1 MVSANCL
8 LYSQYR
14 SWATLS
20 ESRGFSGRLPRAL
33 PTLPRRTTGLTANG
47 RVRAQAWSTWW
58 AADRAARRRPPVV
71 GPGSWQSDEGT
82 GPLRV
87 LIADD
92 SSHFPEL
99 LLHCF
104 HNHDWIKVVGCA
116 ANGRDAVM
124 LASAMKPDVVV
135 TDLNMPLVDG
145 IEATRR
151 ILALQPSAMVL
162 VLTGS
167 SDTDECTRALAA
179 GARMVLPKSI
189 DLTVVVDL
197 LRDAYLERAA
207 GCEQI
212 ARGI

>member
-1 MVSANCL
+1 
-8 LYSQYR
+8 
-14 SWATLS
+14 
-20 ESRGFSGRLPRAL
+20 
-33 PTLPRRTTGLTANG
+33 
-47 RVRAQAWSTWW
+47 
-58 AADRAARRRPPVV
+58 
-71 GPGSWQSDEGT
+71 
-82 GPLRV
+82 
-87 LIADD
+87 
-92 SSHFPEL
+92 
-99 LLHCF
+99 
-104 HNHDWIKVVGCA
+104 
-116 ANGRDAVM
+116 M